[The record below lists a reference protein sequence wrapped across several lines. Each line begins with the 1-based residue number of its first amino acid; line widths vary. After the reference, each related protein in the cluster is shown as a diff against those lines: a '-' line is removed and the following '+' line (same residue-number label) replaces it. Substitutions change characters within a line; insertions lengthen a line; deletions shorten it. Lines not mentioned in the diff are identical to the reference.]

1 MADERI
7 NQYRIRKKLGAGAM
21 GEVYLAED
29 THLERQVAIKLLPEE
44 FADDAERRQRFMQE
58 ARTASALNH
67 ANVCTIHEV
76 GETEQSRP
84 YICME
89 FVDGQTLDDVIH
101 AGELTVDE
109 TLRMALQMVDA
120 LCEAHQVGIVH
131 RDLKPANICITN
143 RGQVKIL
150 DFGLAKRLAQNPQED
165 DVTILQNQTRVGQ
178 ILGTPNYMS
187 PEQALASPVDHRSD
201 MFSIGVILYEMVTR
215 EQPFSDDSLS
225 AVLNRIIND
234 SPIDPSRL
242 NRDVSP
248 QLERILLKCLEK
260 DPERRYQDPSDLMS
274 DLENL
279 RGLSS
284 SQLTRSAE
292 TQSSAATSAAP
303 ATGMADN
310 DVYISYSP
318 LDDQS
323 FSDDEE
329 GWISRFHRNLKIR
342 LQQLAGRNVHIF
354 RPRKTEH
361 QDSISDD
368 VLKQL
373 PAARTLVTVVSPPF
387 VNSQAC
393 QAEVTHFSEANSV
406 ARSKVIKVVKSPVDS
421 QQLRDFGDDFA
432 EVMDHEFFEQDPSTG
447 RVSEFEES
455 FGEELK
461 RRYYEKV
468 YDVAYHVNQTL
479 DTSVDETGVETAD
492 GPKAYVAI
500 TTSDLKAE
508 YETICRELVE
518 QGFQIVPDKPLPLV
532 RTELEAAVDDYLQGC
547 ELYVQLVGSSYG
559 IVPENAEQS
568 VLELQSRQS
577 AAWCEQHGVAR
588 LIWNPGDGECT
599 DERQLAFIN
608 HLNTQDVAA
617 ENTELVEGSLSLF
630 KEVLGQHLSQQGKET
645 KATDIST
652 LDVRQAYLVCDNA
665 DENAVEPLE
674 DFLFQ
679 QGFEVCL
686 PDFGCPPEAASELH
700 RENLIHSDVVVI
712 YYGAA
717 PKSWV
722 DVKLRD
728 AMKSSGYGR
737 EKPLRGIV
745 VYIAPSDDRRK
756 DRFKSHL
763 ATVVRQADV
772 AFVPQEAFADCL
784 KQMTE

>member
-1 MADERI
+1 MADGRI
-7 NQYRIRKKLGAGAM
+7 KQYQIREKLGAGTM

-29 THLERQVAIKLLPEE
+29 TNLMRDVAIKLLPEE
-44 FADDAERRQRFMQE
+44 FAGDTERRQRFMQE

-67 ANVCTIHEV
+67 PNVCTIHEV

-89 FVDGQTLDDVIH
+89 FIDGQPLDDVIR
-101 AGELTVDE
+101 AGDLTVDE
-109 TLRMALQMVDA
+109 TLRMAVQMVDA

-150 DFGLAKRLAQNPQED
+150 DFGLAKRLEQNPEGD
-165 DVTILQNQTRVGQ
+165 DATLLQDQTRVGQ
-178 ILGTPNYMS
+178 IIGTPNYMS
-187 PEQALASPVDHRSD
+187 PEQALARPVDHRSD
-201 MFSIGVILYEMVTR
+201 LFSIGVILYEMVTR
-215 EQPFSDDSLS
+215 EQPFADDSVS
-225 AVLNRIIND
+225 AVINHIIND
-234 SPIDPSRL
+234 SPTDPSRL
-242 NRDVSP
+242 NREVTP
-248 QLERILLKCLEK
+248 QLERILFKCLEK
-260 DPERRYQDPSDLMS
+260 DPARRYQDPSELLS
-274 DLENL
+274 ALEDL
-279 RGLSS
+279 RGTTT
-284 SQLTRSAE
+284 SQLTRSTN
-292 TQSSAATSAAP
+292 TQSSAATSGSP
-303 ATGMADN
+303 ATGMSDN

-323 FSDDEE
+323 FSNDEE

-361 QDSISDD
+361 QDSVPDD
-368 VLKQL
+368 VLKEL

-393 QAEVTHFSEANSV
+393 QTEVTHFSEANSV
-406 ARSKVIKVVKSPVDS
+406 ASSKVIKVVKSPVDS
-421 QQLRDFGDDFA
+421 QQLKGFGNDFA
-432 EVMDHEFFEQDPSTG
+432 EVMDHEFFEHDISTG

-479 DTSVDETGVETAD
+479 DTSADETGAETTNS
-492 GPKAYVAI
+492 PKAYVAI

-518 QGFQIVPDKPLPLV
+518 QGFRVVPDKPLPLV
-532 RTELEAAVDDYLQGC
+532 RAELEAAVDDYLQDC
-547 ELYVQLVGSSYG
+547 ELYVQLVGNSYG

-577 AAWCEQHGVAR
+577 APWCAQHGIAR
-588 LIWNPGDGECT
+588 LIWNPGDGECS
-599 DERQLAFIN
+599 DERQREFIN

-630 KEVLGQHLSQQGKET
+630 KEVLSQHLSQRGKET
-645 KATDIST
+645 KATDLST
-652 LDVRQAYLVCDNA
+652 LDVRQAYLICDNA
-665 DENAVEPLE
+665 DENDVEPLE

-686 PDFGCPPEAASELH
+686 PDFGGPPEEASELH

-722 DVKLRD
+722 DVKIRD

-737 EKPLRGIV
+737 DKPLRGIV

-763 ATVVRQADV
+763 ATIVRQADV
-772 AFVPQEAFADCL
+772 SFVPDDDLANCL